1 MTGFQ
6 WSEDFVD
13 QQLSNRIIAKRL
25 KHWFLSMTVLIWF
38 QDHQHLTKILIF
50 IALRIHTD

>member
-13 QQLSNRIIAKRL
+13 QQKSNQIIAKRL
-25 KHWFLSMTVLIWF
+25 KHWFLSITVLIWF
-38 QDHQHLTKILIF
+38 PDHQHLTKILIF